1 MKTLKNIVV
10 VTLTLG
16 LHGATNATA
25 DTAITS
31 KVPILRGNV
40 SGIGGA
46 PQTWPEFMTVCREA
60 QIKKAFPKALI
71 AALNGISVSI
81 KTDEPPIDAIRE
93 NTKIETN
100 AVVLN
105 KKYLEQY
112 NSVVSNEFKIN
123 TRYNY
128 GIQYAMLCRLDEAEI
143 YFQSTPRLLIGG
155 TIDSLVQYNRAYD
168 SRQFH
173 NILLMRIEEA
183 IRKLECR

>member
-1 MKTLKNIVV
+1 VV
-10 VTLTLG
+10 
-16 LHGATNATA
+16 
-25 DTAITS
+25 TS

-81 KTDEPPIDAIRE
+81 KTDEAPIDAIRE

-100 AVVLN
+100 AVVLK

-112 NSVVSNEFKIN
+112 NSAVSNEFKIN

-128 GIQYAMLCRLDEAEI
+128 GIQYAMLFRLDEAEI